1 MRGMMTLTED
11 LPASRREVDQ
21 LREELHRID
30 DHGTRGVTAMQVQV
44 TDLIKDVLD
53 LKSEMNNRFQKHQ
66 QQHEVAER
74 ERRAGR
80 RWLLSTVIAALVVLV
95 AILTL
100 LLQIAGKVR

>member
-1 MRGMMTLTED
+1 MTED
-11 LPASRREVDQ
+11 SPATRREVDQ

-53 LKSEMNNRFQKHQ
+53 LKNDVNSRFQAHQ
-66 QQHEVAER
+66 DAHDTAER
-74 ERRAGR
+74 ERRSGR

-100 LLQIAGKVR
+100 LLQIAGRVR